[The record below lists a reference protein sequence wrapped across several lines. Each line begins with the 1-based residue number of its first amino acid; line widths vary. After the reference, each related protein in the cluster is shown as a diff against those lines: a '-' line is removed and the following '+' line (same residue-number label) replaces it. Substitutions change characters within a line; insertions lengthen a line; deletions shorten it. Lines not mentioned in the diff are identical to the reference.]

1 MKQINQSD
9 SFVSFSFNVD
19 NILNLFQ
26 ESSIVGGNIVRSAW
40 MIAAVV
46 SWLPLMKVVFGG
58 SVIVMMVE
66 DSFSEFPISVS
77 DSSWESSQIGELDSV
92 LVENVEDVLS
102 VGVTFLQDLLF
113 LDSGVVASVS
123 DWAGVVVAVE
133 GSVMH
138 GDIFLLVKIY

>member
-19 NILNLFQ
+19 NVLDLFQ

-58 SVIVMMVE
+58 SIVIMMVE

-102 VGVTFLQDLLF
+102 VGVAFLQDLLF

-133 GSVMH
+133 RSVMH
-138 GDIFLLVKIY
+138 GGIFLLIKIY

>member
-1 MKQINQSD
+1 
-9 SFVSFSFNVD
+9 
-19 NILNLFQ
+19 
-26 ESSIVGGNIVRSAW
+26 
-40 MIAAVV
+40 
-46 SWLPLMKVVFGG
+46 MKVVFGG
-58 SVIVMMVE
+58 SIVIMMVE

-102 VGVTFLQDLLF
+102 VGVAFLQDLLF

-138 GDIFLLVKIY
+138 GGIFLLIKIY

>member
-66 DSFSEFPISVS
+66 DSFSDFPISIS

-102 VGVTFLQDLLF
+102 VGVAFLEDLLL

-133 GSVMH
+133 GSVVH
-138 GDIFLLVKIY
+138 GGSIFLVN